1 MSIKGNLN
9 KKIDNVFDEEIN
21 LTKSINLKNEIQ
33 NNKYKLINFIGI
45 IINVILILNLII
57 LSLKTKN
64 KLLKYNKL
72 KHNLKK
78 QKGLRTNFKYL
89 YNKIL
94 KKEALM
100 PQLKVIQK
108 RTLEKRLP
116 LTKEIKC
123 KPHIKESELIGFLS
137 LLTKDTIFFETGSGC
152 SSVIAKYYAK
162 KTYSVEG
169 CKKYY
174 EIGIKN
180 GLKDNLIF
188 KDLKPDDPTWS
199 YPGKKTNIDDWKNYF
214 QSYQKE
220 YNADV
225 ILVDGRFKVATVMDL
240 FNKIRNDTIILMH
253 EYNKRPSYFIIEE
266 YYRYIYHWGSLFA
279 FVKRNEIKEIPLKIQ
294 KKYWDQFL

>member
-1 MSIKGNLN
+1 
-9 KKIDNVFDEEIN
+9 
-21 LTKSINLKNEIQ
+21 
-33 NNKYKLINFIGI
+33 
-45 IINVILILNLII
+45 
-57 LSLKTKN
+57 
-64 KLLKYNKL
+64 
-72 KHNLKK
+72 
-78 QKGLRTNFKYL
+78 
-89 YNKIL
+89 
-94 KKEALM
+94 M

-162 KTYSVEG
+162 KTYAVEG

-253 EYNKRPSYFIIEE
+253 EYNKRPSYFIIEK

-294 KKYWDQFL
+294 QKYWDQFL